1 MIQDVA
7 LPPVGDIASEC
18 RWLEQSLLR
27 WLDKEFLAE
36 PLHRKVAA
44 RATQIYARQ
53 RLEGENLVMAIHIV
67 LLAELRHFNFG
78 CTALSE
84 FVIANAVADL
94 LLARFCEDP

>member
-18 RWLEQSLLR
+18 RWLEQALLG

-36 PLHRKVAA
+36 PIHTKVAA
-44 RATQIYARQ
+44 RTTQVYARQ
-53 RLEGENLVMAIHIV
+53 RLEGENLVVAIHIA
-67 LLAELRHFNFG
+67 LLAELRHFDFG

-94 LLARFCEDP
+94 LLARFSEAP